1 MGGASEQR
9 LQRQLILPAVHP
21 RYMKVRNCD
30 SDAIK
35 KVFLQ
40 KEIINEKKSKEMV
53 ELKNSKET
61 RKFLACAF
69 SIRSNFLD
77 CFWP

>member
-21 RYMKVRNCD
+21 KCMKVRKCD
-30 SDAIK
+30 SNAIK
-35 KVFLQ
+35 KLFLQ

-53 ELKNSKET
+53 KLKNSKET
-61 RKFLACAF
+61 RKFLACTF
-69 SIRSNFLD
+69 SIRSNVPD